1 LDCLKE
7 LLLPG
12 KCDQA
17 ALPDNFCEK
26 TMRQTTQT
34 IGARLAMGFGIT
46 FILMAVLAGLA
57 ISRVGSIDQT
67 LSLVNDVNNVKQ
79 RHAINFRGSVH
90 DRAIAVR
97 DVVLAPDAA
106 AVQAQVSKIKTL
118 DENYQRSAGPLD
130 ALFAGTVTAEEKSAL
145 AAIKDTERR
154 VQPLISKVI
163 ELRSADKAP
172 EASSLLA
179 QQAAPAF
186 VDWLASVNKLI
197 DLEEKMSQDATA
209 GARAL
214 SGSFLTWMVVL
225 CAIAIA
231 AGVASAWYIGRGLLR
246 QLGGQPDYAESI
258 VKSIAAGDL
267 SVRIET
273 AADDQ
278 GSLLFA
284 MKGMRDSLVDIV
296 AQVRAGTETIA
307 TASSEIAAGNED
319 LSARTERQAGTLEET
334 ASSMEELTGTVR
346 QNADNARQAN
356 VLAESASEVAV
367 RGGAVVSQ
375 VVETMASINE
385 SSKRIVDI
393 IGVIDGIAFQTNIL
407 ALNAAVE
414 AARAG
419 EQGRG
424 FAVVATEVRSLAQ
437 RSASAASEIKSLIG
451 SSVDRVEAGA
461 RLVDEAGATME
472 EIVSSVKR
480 VTDIMAEISHA
491 SQEQSTGIESVNRAV
506 GEMDE
511 ATQQNAALVEQATS
525 AAASLQSEAQN
536 LAAVVSVF
544 KLDAVHNR
552 VRAAVVPPILTPTA
566 AAARTAVA
574 PAKRLGAPVQVSK
587 PTAKPAAKPA
597 TRPVTRPAAQSTEE
611 WETF

>member
-1 LDCLKE
+1 MS
-7 LLLPG
+7 
-12 KCDQA
+12 
-17 ALPDNFCEK
+17 NS
-26 TMRQTTQT
+26 TQT
-34 IGARLAMGFGIT
+34 IGARLGMGFGVT
-46 FILMAVLAGLA
+46 FALMVVLTGLA
-57 ISRVGSIDQT
+57 INRVGSIDDT
-67 LSLVNDVNNVKQ
+67 LSHVNDVNNVKQ

-106 AVQAQVSKIKTL
+106 AVQVQVNKIKAL
-118 DENYQRSAGPLD
+118 DDNYQRSAGPLD
-130 ALFAGTVTAEEKSAL
+130 ALFNGAVTADEKAAL
-145 AAIKDTERR
+145 AGIKDTERR
-154 VQPLISKVI
+154 VQPLIAKVI
-163 ELRSADKAP
+163 ELRNADKLP
-172 EASSLLA
+172 EATSLLA

-197 DLEEKMSQDATA
+197 DLEEKMSQEATA

-214 SGSFLTWMVVL
+214 SGSFFTWMLVL
-225 CAIAIA
+225 CAVAIA
-231 AGVASAWYIGRGLLR
+231 AGVASAWFIGRGLLR
-246 QLGGQPDYAESI
+246 QLGGQPDYAAGI
-258 VKSIAAGDL
+258 VTSIAAGDL
-267 SVRIET
+267 SVPIVT
-273 AADDQ
+273 AKDDRT
-278 GSLLFA
+278 SLLFA
-284 MKGMRDSLVDIV
+284 MKGMRDSLVEIV
-296 AQVRAGTETIA
+296 AQVRAGTQTIA
-307 TASSEIAAGNED
+307 TASTEIAAGNMD
-319 LSARTERQAGTLEET
+319 LSSRTERQAGTLEET
-334 ASSMEELTGTVR
+334 ASSMEELTSTVR

-367 RGGAVVSQ
+367 RGGAVVAQ

-385 SSKRIVDI
+385 SSTKIVDI

-437 RSASAASEIKSLIG
+437 RSASAASEIKALIG
-451 SSVDRVEAGA
+451 SSVERVEAGA
-461 RLVDEAGATME
+461 RLVDEAGTTME
-472 EIVSSVKR
+472 EIVTSVKR

-525 AAASLQSEAQN
+525 AAASLQNEAQT
-536 LAAVVSVF
+536 LASVVSVF
-544 KLDAVHNR
+544 KLDAQQAAAHQPVKAPAPR
-552 VRAAVVPPILTPTA
+552 VAVKSAATRLAPPAPARAAVKKA
-566 AAARTAVA
+566 
-574 PAKRLGAPVQVSK
+574 APVARAKQV
-587 PTAKPAAKPA
+587 TPAN
-597 TRPVTRPAAQSTEE
+597 AADE

>member
-1 LDCLKE
+1 MS
-7 LLLPG
+7 
-12 KCDQA
+12 
-17 ALPDNFCEK
+17 NS
-26 TMRQTTQT
+26 TQT
-34 IGARLAMGFGIT
+34 IGARLGMGFGVT
-46 FILMAVLAGLA
+46 FVLMVVLAGMA
-57 ISRVGSIDQT
+57 INRVGSIDDT
-67 LSLVNDVNNVKQ
+67 LSRVNDVNNVKQ

-106 AVQAQVSKIKTL
+106 AVQMQVARIKTL
-118 DENYQRSAGPLD
+118 DDNYQRSAGPLD
-130 ALFAGTVTAEEKSAL
+130 ALFASGVTADEKAAL

-154 VQPLISKVI
+154 VQPLIAKVI
-163 ELRSADKAP
+163 ELRNADNTAD
-172 EASSLLA
+172 ASRLLA
-179 QQAAPAF
+179 QQAGPAF

-214 SGSFLTWMVVL
+214 SGSFFTWMLVL

-231 AGVASAWYIGRGLLR
+231 AGIASAWYIGRGLLR
-246 QLGGQPDYAESI
+246 QLGGQPDYAAGI
-258 VKSIAAGDL
+258 VTSIAAGDL
-267 SVRIET
+267 SVPIVT
-273 AADDQ
+273 AHDDRT
-278 GSLLFA
+278 SLLFA

-296 AQVRAGTETIA
+296 AQVRSGTETIA
-307 TASSEIAAGNED
+307 NASTEIAAGNFD
-319 LSARTERQAGTLEET
+319 LSSRTERQAGTLEET
-334 ASSMEELTGTVR
+334 ASSMEELTSTVR

-367 RGGAVVSQ
+367 RGGAVVAQ

-385 SSKRIVDI
+385 SSTKIVDI

-437 RSASAASEIKSLIG
+437 RSASAASEIKALIG
-451 SSVDRVEAGA
+451 SSVERVEAGA
-461 RLVDEAGATME
+461 RLVDEAGTTME
-472 EIVSSVKR
+472 EIVTSVKR

-525 AAASLQSEAQN
+525 AAASLQSEAQT
-536 LAAVVSVF
+536 LASVVSIF
-544 KLDAVHNR
+544 KLDAHAAPVRQPAAAPAQRAAAKPAPNR
-552 VRAAVVPPILTPTA
+552 LAPPPVRAAVKTA
-566 AAARTAVA
+566 
-574 PAKRLGAPVQVSK
+574 P
-587 PTAKPAAKPA
+587 PA
-597 TRPVTRPAAQSTEE
+597 TRGKQVTPANSADE

>member
-1 LDCLKE
+1 MK
-7 LLLPG
+7 
-12 KCDQA
+12 
-17 ALPDNFCEK
+17 NS
-26 TMRQTTQT
+26 TQT
-34 IGARLAMGFGIT
+34 VGTRLAMGFGIT
-46 FILMAVLAGLA
+46 FALTIVLTGLA
-57 ISRVGSIDQT
+57 VNRVGSIDQT
-67 LSLVNDVNNVKQ
+67 LSRVNDVNNVKQ

-97 DVVLAPDAA
+97 DVVLAADAA
-106 AVQAQVSKIKTL
+106 AAQVQVAKIKAL

-130 ALFAGTVTAEEKSAL
+130 TLFSSAVSDEEKSAL
-145 AAIKDTERR
+145 AGIKESERR
-154 VQPLISKVI
+154 TQPLIAKVI
-163 ELRSADKAP
+163 ELRAADNLA

-179 QQAAPAF
+179 QQAGPAF

-214 SGSFLTWMVVL
+214 SGSFFTWMLVL
-225 CAIAIA
+225 CSVAIA
-231 AGVASAWYIGRGLLR
+231 AGVTSAWFIGRGLLR
-246 QLGGQPDYAESI
+246 QLGGQPDYAVGI
-258 VKSIAAGDL
+258 VSSIAAGDL

-273 AADDQ
+273 AKDDNS
-278 GSLLFA
+278 SLLFA
-284 MKGMRDSLVDIV
+284 MKQMRDNLVDIV

-307 TASSEIAAGNED
+307 NASSEIAAGNVD
-319 LSARTERQAGTLEET
+319 LSSRTERQAGTLEET

-367 RGGAVVSQ
+367 RGGTVVAQ

-393 IGVIDGIAFQTNIL
+393 IGVIDAIAFQTNIL

-424 FAVVATEVRSLAQ
+424 FAVVATEVRNLAQ
-437 RSASAASEIKSLIG
+437 RSASAASEIKTLIG
-451 SSVDRVEAGA
+451 SSVERVQTGA
-461 RLVDEAGATME
+461 RLVDEAGATMH
-472 EIVSSVKR
+472 EIVNSVTR
-480 VTDIMAEISHA
+480 VTDIMAEISQA
-491 SQEQSTGIESVNRAV
+491 TQEQSTGIESVNRAI

-511 ATQQNAALVEQATS
+511 ATQQNAAMVEQATS
-525 AAASLQSEAQN
+525 AAAALQGEAQT
-536 LAAVVSVF
+536 LAKVVSVF
-544 KLDAVHNR
+544 KLDAGP
-552 VRAAVVPPILTPTA
+552 AATRSASPVATKV
-566 AAARTAVA
+566 AAARTA
-574 PAKRLGAPVQVSK
+574 
-587 PTAKPAAKPA
+587 AKPAAKRLAAPA
-597 TRPVTRPAAQSTEE
+597 SVTRPKAAKPSNSSDE